1 MQADVLVAAG
11 GRTKV
16 VPLPL
21 AAVGTSVKAVPLLLV
36 AAGNRAKAVA
46 PAASRSRFFPIA
58 RSEKIRK
65 SSVKTDCEDQAT
77 PRGRPKNLSY
87 APGFGTNFSGSRSHL
102 QPLEKKR
109 LAFAFCKLEC
119 WIAFSYAAC
128 QRRSIGPAFCERSA
142 VRAGTQV

>member
-1 MQADVLVAAG
+1 
-11 GRTKV
+11 

-46 PAASRSRFFPIA
+46 PAASRSRFFPML
-58 RSEKIRK
+58 KKVCK

-87 APGFGTNFSGSRSHL
+87 APGFGTNFSRSRSHL
-102 QPLEKKR
+102 HTLEEKAITTVV
-109 LAFAFCKLEC
+109 AFAFCKLDR
-119 WIAFSYAAC
+119 FF
-128 QRRSIGPAFCERSA
+128 QRSLPAPEHWSRLL
-142 VRAGTQV
+142 

>member
-1 MQADVLVAAG
+1 
-11 GRTKV
+11 

-46 PAASRSRFFPIA
+46 PAASRSRFFRFFPIA
-58 RSEKIRK
+58 QKSRSSK

-87 APGFGTNFSGSRSHL
+87 APGFGTNFSRSRSHL
-102 QPLEKKR
+102 QTLGEKAIGVRFLQAGMLDRFFLRSLPAPEHWSR
-109 LAFAFCKLEC
+109 LL
-119 WIAFSYAAC
+119 
-128 QRRSIGPAFCERSA
+128 
-142 VRAGTQV
+142 